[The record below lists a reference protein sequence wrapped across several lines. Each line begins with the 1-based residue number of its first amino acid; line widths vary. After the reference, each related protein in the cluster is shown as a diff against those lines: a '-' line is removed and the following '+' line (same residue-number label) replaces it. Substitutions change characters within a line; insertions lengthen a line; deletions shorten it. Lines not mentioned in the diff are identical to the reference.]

1 MPKSHPEFL
10 IILENGDNIEQ
21 AIQDTDVAEPYMIR
35 VGPPTTRQW
44 FIIVEKDIL
53 LTVETS
59 KSAIIA
65 LMACYYIAYPKYWN
79 SSFLFIASF
88 CYK

>member
-1 MPKSHPEFL
+1 M
-10 IILENGDNIEQ
+10 
-21 AIQDTDVAEPYMIR
+21 IQ

-59 KSAIIA
+59 RSAIIA
-65 LMACYYIAYPKYWN
+65 LMACYYVFDIAYPKYWN

-88 CYK
+88 LLQMKGCPPLNPIQLGVVSDIEHMTM